1 MPSPKKILIVS
12 TVYGTI
18 NSFLLPHIDLLTSMG
33 VEVSVAANMKKRKP
47 SNDAN
52 FNAFHVDFTRSP
64 YKINQIFKSYK
75 QIKELL
81 EKESF
86 DLIHTH
92 TPIASFLT
100 RMAVKNVNKPR
111 IKPMVVYT
119 AHGFHFFKGCN
130 WIGPAGVY
138 YLLEKYASKYTDLI
152 LTINREDFERAKKWT
167 NKDGPDV
174 KLVQGVGFN
183 PKKFDLKLSEVERTS
198 IKSEL
203 GIPVNACVLISVA
216 ELNNNKNQ
224 QMVIRALPGLLRT
237 TGRDVHYIMVGK
249 GPSKEKLE
257 RLAKKVGVF
266 DRCHFLGYRSDVP
279 KLLNI
284 ADIFVSCS
292 RREGLPVSV
301 MEAMYVG
308 LPVVASNIRG
318 HVDLLGNVFSEGLF
332 MTNNLEDLINCLTKT
347 IENTSDKKLRNSY
360 GEKLQVEVR
369 KYTLE
374 EVLPQMKEIYA
385 QCFGF

>member
-1 MPSPKKILIVS
+1 MS
-12 TVYGTI
+12 
-18 NSFLLPHIDLLTSMG
+18 
-33 VEVSVAANMKKRKP
+33 
-47 SNDAN
+47 
-52 FNAFHVDFTRSP
+52 
-64 YKINQIFKSYK
+64 
-75 QIKELL
+75 
-81 EKESF
+81 
-86 DLIHTH
+86 
-92 TPIASFLT
+92 
-100 RMAVKNVNKPR
+100 
-111 IKPMVVYT
+111 
-119 AHGFHFFKGCN
+119 
-130 WIGPAGVY
+130 
-138 YLLEKYASKYTDLI
+138 
-152 LTINREDFERAKKWT
+152 
-167 NKDGPDV
+167 
-174 KLVQGVGFN
+174 
-183 PKKFDLKLSEVERTS
+183 
-198 IKSEL
+198 
-203 GIPVNACVLISVA
+203 
-216 ELNNNKNQ
+216 
-224 QMVIRALPGLLRT
+224 
-237 TGRDVHYIMVGK
+237 
-249 GPSKEKLE
+249 
-257 RLAKKVGVF
+257 
-266 DRCHFLGYRSDVP
+266 FLGYRSDVP